1 MRNSL
6 QPDKDAES
14 IFKSR
19 RLSSSAKKMHEFST
33 LSWFKKR
40 FPCSTKERYLYSNQE
55 MHQIQMATE
64 VFKDYD
70 QDNSGTLELEEVY
83 SMFQLNG
90 INISRKKLSHL
101 FCFVKSRQKHR
112 LNLEEFKQ
120 LTFCTR
126 ANEYFREI
134 MKEAK
139 KELELE
145 RRPWRHLPLDF
156 QDMLRLL
163 YDKTRREKFI
173 DSVNFSDVQNDL
185 QSFKSAININTDL
198 SKIKNRRLKVKTDA
212 HRSFIKK
219 VLNTSIIGSINTS
232 VIIPSPIDTSID
244 TSLAKIPEIN
254 SKSTHFTGS
263 PDVSPYKPITKLQ
276 LSEALKQKLVQAN
289 LIRASDP
296 EVEISA
302 KLLHLKNKRVRNTFS
317 SGRTLRGLSRG
328 VSKEQKLNKSS
339 DNLSVLLNARQGLS
353 VFNLNSSSF
362 R

>member
-6 QPDKDAES
+6 QTDKDAES

-19 RLSSSAKKMHEFST
+19 RLASAKKMHEFST
-33 LSWFKKR
+33 LNWLKKR
-40 FPCSTKERYLYSNQE
+40 FPSSTKERYLYSNEE
-55 MHQIQMATE
+55 MNQIQMATE
-64 VFKDYD
+64 LFKDYD
-70 QDNSGTLELEEVY
+70 QDNSGTLEVEEVY
-83 SMFQLNG
+83 SMFQQEG
-90 INISRKKLSHL
+90 INISRKKLSNL
-101 FCFVKSRQKHR
+101 FRFVKPGQKHR

-120 LTFCTR
+120 LTFCNR

-156 QDMLRLL
+156 KDMLRLL

-185 QSFKSAININTDL
+185 QSFKSAISINSDL
-198 SKIKNRRLKVKTDA
+198 SKIKNRRFKVKTDA
-212 HRSFIKK
+212 HRSIIKK
-219 VLNTSIIGSINTS
+219 VLNTSIIGNISTTKKIS
-232 VIIPSPIDTSID
+232 SHPIITLD
-244 TSLAKIPEIN
+244 TSLPKIPEIN
-254 SKSTHFTGS
+254 SQSTHFTGC
-263 PDVSPYKPITKLQ
+263 PEVSQYKPITKLQ
-276 LSEALKQKLVQAN
+276 LSSALKHKLVRAN
-289 LIRASDP
+289 VIQASDP

-302 KLLHLKNKRVRNTFS
+302 KLLHLKSKCVRNPFS
-317 SGRTLRGLSRG
+317 SGLTLRDLSRG

-339 DNLSVLLNARQGLS
+339 DNISVLLNARQDVSL
-353 VFNLNSSSF
+353 FNLNSSSF

>member
-6 QPDKDAES
+6 QPDKDADS

-19 RLSSSAKKMHEFST
+19 KLSSSAKKMHEFST
-33 LSWFKKR
+33 LNWFKKR
-40 FPCSTKERYLYSNQE
+40 FPSSTKERYLYSNEE
-55 MHQIQMATE
+55 MHQIETAIE
-64 VFKDYD
+64 VFKDCD
-70 QDNSGTLELEEVY
+70 QDKSGTLEVEEVY
-83 SMFQLNG
+83 CMFQQNG
-90 INISRKKLSHL
+90 INISRKKLRNL

-139 KELELE
+139 KELELQ

-163 YDKTRREKFI
+163 HDKTRRDKFI

-198 SKIKNRRLKVKTDA
+198 SKIKNRRLKMKTDA

-219 VLNTSIIGSINTS
+219 ALNTSITSSINTS
-232 VIIPSPIDTSID
+232 VITPSNIDTSID
-244 TSLAKIPEIN
+244 TSLTKIPEIH
-254 SKSTHFTGS
+254 SKSTNFTAS
-263 PDVSPYKPITKLQ
+263 LEVSPYKPITKLQ
-276 LSEALKQKLVQAN
+276 LSEALKQKLIQAN
-289 LIRASDP
+289 VIQASDP

-302 KLLHLKNKRVRNTFS
+302 KLFHLKSKCVRNPFS
-317 SGRTLRGLSRG
+317 NGRTLRGYSRG
-328 VSKEQKLNKSS
+328 VSKEYKLNKSS
-339 DNLSVLLNARQGLS
+339 DNLSVLLNARQGVSLL
-353 VFNLNSSSF
+353 NLNSSSF